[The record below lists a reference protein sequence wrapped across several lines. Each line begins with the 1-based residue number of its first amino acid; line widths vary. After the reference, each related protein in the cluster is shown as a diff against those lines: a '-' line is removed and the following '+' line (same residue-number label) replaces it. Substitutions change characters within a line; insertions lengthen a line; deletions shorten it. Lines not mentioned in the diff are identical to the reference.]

1 VQNQS
6 TSAEELGRC
15 PIFAPLAPERL
26 AELAERM
33 TREEVEVGAV
43 PVIERQQG
51 DRFYIVLEGVLAV
64 SNLGARE
71 RLRNLRQGDYFGELA
86 LIKDAP
92 RAATVHALTPTT
104 LASCDRPTFD
114 EFVRPLFP
122 SES

>member
-1 VQNQS
+1 MQNQS

-51 DRFYIVLEGVLAV
+51 DRFYVVLEGVLAV

>member
-1 VQNQS
+1 MQNQS

-26 AELAERM
+26 TELAERM

-43 PVIERQQG
+43 PVIERQRG

-86 LIKDAP
+86 LIRDAP

-122 SES
+122 SQS

>member
-1 VQNQS
+1 MQNQS

-15 PIFAPLAPERL
+15 PIFAPLGPERL

-33 TREEVEVGAV
+33 TRENVELGAM
-43 PVIERQQG
+43 PVIEREQG
-51 DRFYIVLEGVLAV
+51 ERFYVVLDGVLAV
-64 SNLGARE
+64 SNLGAPRH
-71 RLRNLRQGDYFGELA
+71 LRNLRAGDYFGELA

-92 RAATVHALTPTT
+92 RAATVHALTPVT

>member
-33 TREEVEVGAV
+33 TREEVEVGVV